1 MKKSEQKTSW
11 QKSVSKTKL
20 KSFSVICWYNT
31 QIGCVGKFWSG
42 AYELCYLIEI
52 EDYQETFKNFWGW
65 LLFKVHFICIISYF
79 PLNETV

>member
-31 QIGCVGKFWSG
+31 QIGCVGRF
-42 AYELCYLIEI
+42 EVVH
-52 EDYQETFKNFWGW
+52 TNFA
-65 LLFKVHFICIISYF
+65 IR
-79 PLNETV
+79 